1 MHTPTR
7 VSLCLRG
14 SRKAP
19 KDMEVMHSTGSTT
32 LKMLEK
38 AIRLAWKAKLSWAV
52 RNNNNNRCVSG
63 REAGRGSSVVSIIS
77 YLVPRC
83 VPCRHGIQQAL
94 HSVCGVKVKLAASG
108 VLND

>member
-38 AIRLAWKAKLSWAV
+38 AMRLAWKAKLSWAV
-52 RNNNNNRCVSG
+52 CNNNIRCEWQGGGKRQQHCLYHILPGPTLCSVQA
-63 REAGRGSSVVSIIS
+63 RHIAGAPQCMWGQSQTGCQWC
-77 YLVPRC
+77 P
-83 VPCRHGIQQAL
+83 Q
-94 HSVCGVKVKLAASG
+94 
-108 VLND
+108 